1 MTFKEIASSKN
12 VTVNEQK
19 NKIHIHCTG
28 PYIWHMNVCYKSM
41 DTVNTT
47 GKLQLKVEG
56 SETPVGSIEMT
67 TPAEVCRWLH
77 SIVYLKA
84 DQEASL
90 HFQSN
95 SGFKVKNVTM
105 GLSYLLGEKCQHYQ

>member
-28 PYIWHMNVCYKSM
+28 PYIWHMNVCYKTMNGSW
-41 DTVNTT
+41 NST
-47 GKLQLKVEG
+47 GMLQLKVEG
-56 SETPVGSIEMT
+56 SETVGSFEMT
-67 TPAEVCRWLH
+67 APIEVCRWLH

-90 HFQSN
+90 HFQSKP
-95 SGFKVKNVTM
+95 GFKVKNVTM